1 MALKRYLV
9 VSAIFSV
16 FLAWCGVVVLAA
28 ALAKE
33 YDTVGTTIPI
43 FIALA
48 VSVGVAVPVSRRES
62 SRPPDYPR
70 IEHLRIAGKY
80 HGSCAQ
86 MGISPLRLKG

>member
-1 MALKRYLV
+1 VALKRYLV
-9 VSAIFSV
+9 VSAIFLV

-33 YDTVGTTIPI
+33 YDAVGTMIPI

-48 VSVGVAVPVSRRES
+48 VSVGVAIPASRRKS
-62 SRPPDYPR
+62 LRLSDYPR

-80 HGSCAQ
+80 HGSCSQ
-86 MGISPLRLKG
+86 MGISPLRLRG